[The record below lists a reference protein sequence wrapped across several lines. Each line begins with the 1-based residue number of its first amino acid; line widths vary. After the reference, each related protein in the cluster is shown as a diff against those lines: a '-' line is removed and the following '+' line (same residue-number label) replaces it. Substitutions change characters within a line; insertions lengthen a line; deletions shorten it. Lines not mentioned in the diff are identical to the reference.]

1 MVDSS
6 GGLPGLRRVM
16 ILESFQMAGMLAEKI
31 ERLKSLVRKE
41 MPFGPRFLRWRILR

>member
-1 MVDSS
+1 VERS

-16 ILESFQMAGMLAEKI
+16 ILDSFQMAGMLAEEM

-41 MPFGPRFLRWRILR
+41 MPFGPRCLRWRILR